1 MARAR
6 MIKPAFFKHAEL
18 YAAERDSGMPLR
30 LAFAGLWTV
39 ADREGRFKW
48 KPDLKPDILPYDDV
62 DMLAV
67 LDALE
72 HTGFV
77 RSYVV
82 GGKRYGVIP
91 SFSEHQ
97 TFHKTERRSTLPA
110 PLANGESTVSYTAQS
125 DPDTDTDSEKIV
137 DDLGADAVRVPPEPQ
152 LTDLYLAIC
161 ANKAVA
167 EKWGEQPHP
176 FTQASAASLS
186 AVLRSAGVPPEVAR
200 LSFYRQCREN
210 TQPRPPRSINYF
222 RPGIEQDWEAEKTR
236 RAVAADGT
244 GPPRAAETRAPPS
257 RRAPP
262 RRATPQSYEYGTPT
276 PAPRADEWPK

>member
-1 MARAR
+1 

-48 KPDLKPDILPYDDV
+48 KPDLKPDVLPYDDV

-72 HTGFV
+72 RAGFV

-82 GGKRYGVIP
+82 DGKRYGVIP
-91 SFSEHQ
+91 SFAEHQ

-110 PLANGESTVSYTAQS
+110 PLVNGGPTVNYTAQTAT
-125 DPDTDTDSEKIV
+125 DTDTDSEKID
-137 DDLGADAVRVPPEPQ
+137 DDLGTDAVRVPPEPE

-161 ANKAVA
+161 ANKAVS
-167 EKWGEQPHP
+167 EKWGEQPSP
-176 FTQASAASLS
+176 FTTASAASLS
-186 AVLRSAGVPPEVAR
+186 AVLRSAGVPPEIAR

-210 TQPRPPRSINYF
+210 AQPRPPRSINYF
-222 RPGIEQDWEAEKTR
+222 RPGIEQDWDAEKTR
-236 RAVAADGT
+236 RALAASGERPPPPT
-244 GPPRAAETRAPPS
+244 MRGPAPRGRAQRPS
-257 RRAPP
+257 
-262 RRATPQSYEYGTPT
+262 PQHYEYGPPT
-276 PAPRADEWPK
+276 PPPSADEWPT